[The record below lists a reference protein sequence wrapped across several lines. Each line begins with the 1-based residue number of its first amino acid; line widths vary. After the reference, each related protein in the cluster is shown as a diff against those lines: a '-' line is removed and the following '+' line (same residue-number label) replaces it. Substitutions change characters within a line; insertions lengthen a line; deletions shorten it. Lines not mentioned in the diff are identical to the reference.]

1 MKKLYVLLLATVLL
15 MFIMGCSGE
24 NLDKQSSW
32 PAGTYQVFESDASNL
47 VDGVDNGYRQIYVR
61 NLQTGETKLVS
72 IGIDGKPAEGDCT
85 TGTQRASIS
94 ADGRYV
100 VFDSDATNL
109 VDMEFQGEHQV
120 YLRDLKEGKTTLVS
134 LGYDGLMGDYCAKQA
149 SISADGKYI
158 VYGSNSSNIIKDT
171 AEYELRQIFLYEIA
185 TKTTTLVSA
194 GYEGGPGDDCS
205 QTPVISADGRFVAFR
220 SYATNLVEGLDTGG
234 YYHIYHR
241 DTQSNVTTLVSAG
254 YEEGSSG
261 NGYSYDP
268 SISADGRY
276 VAFYSGATNL
286 VDGLTT
292 NGTYQVYRRDMQ
304 SNVTILVSEG
314 YDENPGNNDNYS
326 PSISADGRYVAFYSG
341 ATNLVDGF
349 TYNEYTQIYLRDIES
364 ENTVLISE
372 GYDENPGNDYSYGA
386 FMPVDGAPAV
396 FFYSRATNLVA
407 GDNNG
412 YNQVYISHRDT
423 GMSKVS
429 VNSLGEEG
437 NNHSYLKGN

>member
-1 MKKLYVLLLATVLL
+1 MKKLYVLLLATALL

-32 PAGTYQVFESDASNL
+32 PAGPYQVFESDASNL

-61 NLQTGETKLVS
+61 NLRTGETKLVS

-286 VDGLTT
+286 VDG
-292 NGTYQVYRRDMQ
+292 
-304 SNVTILVSEG
+304 
-314 YDENPGNNDNYS
+314 
-326 PSISADGRYVAFYSG
+326 
-341 ATNLVDGF
+341 F

-429 VNSLGEEG
+429 VNSSGEEG
-437 NNHSYLKGN
+437 NNNSYLKGN